1 MGLDNIPAWFLKVG
15 APFFA
20 GPICGMMNLSLSS
33 SVVPRQW
40 KIASILPIP
49 KIPAPLTPSD
59 YRPISI
65 TPILSRMLERVVVTD
80 FIYPSFQSAPPDLNF
95 LDQFAFQPT
104 ASTTIALIH
113 LLHVIS
119 ELLDT
124 NPFVI
129 VYALDFSKAFD
140 SVRHSAVLDKY
151 LQLVMPDNIYNWIE
165 SFFRDHSHCTKFGNE
180 VSEFRKIM
188 ASIIQGSGIGPASYV
203 VTASDLHTVT
213 PGNLMDKYA
222 DDTYLIIPATN
233 VDSCAA
239 EITHVEEWALRN
251 NLRLNRTK
259 SAEIV
264 FVAPLSKRANVIPP
278 PAVPEIT
285 RVESIKVLGVTVSRR
300 FSVAQHVDAVLA
312 GCAQTLFALRTLRQ
326 HGMPGNALRTVYHAT
341 VEAKLSYAAPA
352 WWGFASGEDRGR
364 MEAFLRRSVNF
375 GYRDVSAPSLA
386 QICAQAD
393 DKLFAKI
400 LHDERHLLHT
410 LLPPTRSQHYSLR
423 QRRHNLQLPT
433 RTLAFKNKNF
443 LIRMLYKDL
452 SYSSQS
458 SSTM

>member
-15 APFFA
+15 SPFFS
-20 GPICGMMNLSLSS
+20 GPICNMMNLSLSS
-33 SVVPRQW
+33 SIVPRQW

-104 ASTTIALIH
+104 ASTTVALIH

-151 LQLVMPDNIYNWIE
+151 LQLEMPDNIYNWIE

-213 PGNLMDKYA
+213 Q
-222 DDTYLIIPATN
+222 
-233 VDSCAA
+233 
-239 EITHVEEWALRN
+239 
-251 NLRLNRTK
+251 
-259 SAEIV
+259 
-264 FVAPLSKRANVIPP
+264 VI
-278 PAVPEIT
+278 
-285 RVESIKVLGVTVSRR
+285 
-300 FSVAQHVDAVLA
+300 
-312 GCAQTLFALRTLRQ
+312 
-326 HGMPGNALRTVYHAT
+326 
-341 VEAKLSYAAPA
+341 
-352 WWGFASGEDRGR
+352 
-364 MEAFLRRSVNF
+364 
-375 GYRDVSAPSLA
+375 
-386 QICAQAD
+386 
-393 DKLFAKI
+393 
-400 LHDERHLLHT
+400 
-410 LLPPTRSQHYSLR
+410 
-423 QRRHNLQLPT
+423 
-433 RTLAFKNKNF
+433 
-443 LIRMLYKDL
+443 
-452 SYSSQS
+452 
-458 SSTM
+458 